1 MPTEFESTGDV
12 SDIIRL
18 VDILLGEHGCPWD
31 RKQTIDDFRQYITN
45 ESAELLEAIE
55 SGVWDDVREE
65 TGDLLFL
72 CVFLCRIAEKE
83 GRFTLRDCITKLI
96 EKMLRRH
103 PHVFGDVE
111 ISGPDDVLQ
120 NWDEIKKKEKRDG
133 M

>member
-1 MPTEFESTGDV
+1 MPIEFESTGDI
-12 SDIIRL
+12 SDIIRM
-18 VDILLGEHGCPWD
+18 VDTLLGEYGCPWD
-31 RKQTIDDFRQYITN
+31 RKQTIDDFRKYIAN